1 MSANLRDV
9 AKKAGVSVG
18 TVSNVLNRPD
28 VVSPKTL
35 ERVQKTIEEL
45 GFVPNGFA
53 RQLRSGYSRTIGLVV
68 TDVANPF
75 FTEVARGVED
85 AASKRDYAVFL
96 CNSDES
102 LEKENKYLSVL
113 IQQQVRGVLIT
124 PADSKSHQ
132 YEVLRERGISVALLD
147 TETKNSSQCSV
158 SVDDVRGGEI
168 AVEHLSLLGHK
179 DIAWVSGPET
189 IPQIAD
195 RTAGVMKAAKI
206 ANVSVTTIR
215 ATLMNSA
222 QGEVAAKKIL
232 ELKKMPSAIFCAN
245 DLLAFGVM
253 RGLLDAGVKIPE
265 QVSLLGY
272 DDIAF
277 GNSAAVP
284 LSSISQPA
292 YQLGVTAAELL
303 ISECEDNED
312 HAHQQIKFQPQLV
325 MRASTA
331 TKKQLVSAQQIDV
344 FWLQFIECMNPNQF
358 HISNHLNA
366 HNFQCAF
373 NTSLSAGH
381 KTV

>member
-9 AKKAGVSVG
+9 ARQAGVSVG

-35 ERVQKTIEEL
+35 ERVQKTIADL

-124 PADSKSHQ
+124 PSDSKSHQ
-132 YEVLRERGISVALLD
+132 YENLRERGISVALLD

-168 AVEHLSLLGHK
+168 AIEHLASLGHK
-179 DIAWVSGPET
+179 EIAWVTGPDT
-189 IPQIAD
+189 IPQVAD
-195 RTAGVMKAAKI
+195 RTAGVMRAAKI
-206 ANVSVTTIR
+206 AKVEISTVR
-215 ATLMNSA
+215 VALMNSA
-222 QGEVAAKKIL
+222 QGTDAVKKIL
-232 ELKKMPSAIFCAN
+232 ALKKMPSAIFCGN

-253 RGLLDAGVKIPE
+253 RGLLDAGKKIPE
-265 QVSLLGY
+265 DVSLLGY

-303 ISECEDNED
+303 ISECEDSED

-325 MRASTA
+325 VRAST
-331 TKKQLVSAQQIDV
+331 TKK
-344 FWLQFIECMNPNQF
+344 
-358 HISNHLNA
+358 
-366 HNFQCAF
+366 
-373 NTSLSAGH
+373 
-381 KTV
+381 K

>member
-1 MSANLRDV
+1 VSANLRDV
-9 AKKAGVSVG
+9 ARKAGVSVG
-18 TVSNVLNRPD
+18 TVSNVLNRPE

-35 ERVQKTIEEL
+35 ERVQKTISEL

-68 TDVANPF
+68 PDVANPF

-96 CNSDES
+96 CNSDAS

-124 PADSKSHQ
+124 PSDSKSHQ
-132 YEVLRERGISVALLD
+132 YENLRERGISVALLD
-147 TETKNSSQCSV
+147 TETKNASQCSV

-168 AVEHLSLLGHK
+168 AIEHLTQLGHTN
-179 DIAWVSGPET
+179 IVWVTGPDT
-189 IPQIAD
+189 IPQLVD
-195 RTAGVMKAAKI
+195 RTLGVTRAAKV
-206 ANVSVTTIR
+206 AKADVVTVRVS
-215 ATLMNSA
+215 LMNSA
-222 QGEVAAKKIL
+222 QGVDAAKKIL
-232 ELKKMPSAIFCAN
+232 ALKAMPTAVFCAN

-277 GNSAAVP
+277 GNSSAVP
-284 LSSISQPA
+284 LTSISQPA

-303 ISECEDNED
+303 ISECEENET

-325 MRASTA
+325 MRTSTA
-331 TKKQLVSAQQIDV
+331 AK
-344 FWLQFIECMNPNQF
+344 
-358 HISNHLNA
+358 
-366 HNFQCAF
+366 
-373 NTSLSAGH
+373 
-381 KTV
+381 

>member
-9 AKKAGVSVG
+9 ARQAGVSVG

-35 ERVQKTIEEL
+35 ERVQKTIAEL

-68 TDVANPF
+68 PDVANPF

-124 PADSKSHQ
+124 PSDSKSHQ
-132 YEVLRERGISVALLD
+132 YENLRERGISVALLD
-147 TETKNSSQCSV
+147 TETKNASQCSV

-168 AVEHLSLLGHK
+168 AIEHLASLGHRE
-179 DIAWVSGPET
+179 IAWVTGPET
-189 IPQIAD
+189 IPQVAD
-195 RTAGVMKAAKI
+195 RTAGVMRAAKI
-206 ANVSVTTIR
+206 AKVEISTIR
-215 ATLMNSA
+215 VPLMNSA
-222 QGEVAAKKIL
+222 QGIDAVKKIL
-232 ELKKMPSAIFCAN
+232 ALKKLPSAIFCGN

-253 RGLLDAGVKIPE
+253 RGLLDAGKKIPE
-265 QVSLLGY
+265 DVSLLGY

-277 GNSAAVP
+277 VNSSAVP

-303 ISECEDNED
+303 ISECEESEE

-325 MRASTA
+325 VRASTA
-331 TKKQLVSAQQIDV
+331 TKK
-344 FWLQFIECMNPNQF
+344 
-358 HISNHLNA
+358 
-366 HNFQCAF
+366 
-373 NTSLSAGH
+373 
-381 KTV
+381 